1 MFRCVVGND
10 LLKKMRTTLLSE
22 LNYIKNQRRNEISV
36 HKATLLGFMAM
47 VYLEIQKRVGDD
59 WSKLTEANKGKAFK
73 QVNFFI
79 STLNQRHQKISEAEM
94 ESFKL
99 ELYRLHKLF
108 DLLLLESHA
117 IFLSLHTL
125 ESKIQRDIKQHFECL
140 RQEIYSLTVFT
151 KDKNDRV
158 TSQLKA
164 AAKLL
169 NVPVVTDEE
178 RRMVHRALFGGI
190 HSTNR
195 WYVCKGC
202 GDVYCVGDC
211 GAVNQVV
218 QCRKC
223 RTTIGDRSRVANSEM
238 TKALQ
243 NHFNLL

>member
-10 LLKKMRTTLLSE
+10 LLKELRERLLSE

-36 HKATLLGFMAM
+36 HKANLLGFMAM

-73 QVNFFI
+73 KVNFFI

-117 IFLSLHTL
+117 IFLSLHIL
-125 ESKIQRDIKQHFECL
+125 EPEIQRDIKQHLECS
-140 RQEIYSLTVFT
+140 RKEIHSLSVFT
-151 KDKNDRV
+151 KDKNDKV

-164 AAKLL
+164 VSKLL
-169 NVPVVTDEE
+169 NVPVVTDDE
-178 RRMVHRALFGGI
+178 RRMVHIALFGGI
-190 HSTNR
+190 HGTNR
-195 WYVCKGC
+195 WYVCRGC
-202 GDVYCVGDC
+202 GDVYCVGEC
-211 GAVNQVV
+211 GQVNQVL
-218 QCRKC
+218 QCSKC
-223 RTTIGDRSRVANSEM
+223 RTTIGDHSRVANSEM
-238 TKALQ
+238 AKALQ
-243 NHFNLL
+243 NR

>member
-1 MFRCVVGND
+1 MFRCVVGKD
-10 LLKKMRTTLLSE
+10 LLKELRETLLSE
-22 LNYIKNQRRNEISV
+22 LNYIKNKRRNEISV

-79 STLNQRHQKISEAEM
+79 STLNKRQQKISEAEM

-117 IFLSLHTL
+117 MFLSLHNL
-125 ESKIQRDIKQHFECL
+125 EPKIQRDIKQQLECS
-140 RQEIYSLTVFT
+140 RREIYSLAVFT
-151 KDKNDRV
+151 KDKNDEV

-164 AAKLL
+164 VSKLL

-178 RRMVHRALFGGI
+178 RRMVHRALFGEI

-195 WYVCKGC
+195 WYTCRGC

-211 GAVNQVV
+211 GAVNQVL

-223 RTTIGDRSRVANSEM
+223 RSTIGDHSRVSNAEM

-243 NHFNLL
+243 KR